1 MRSIFDLFAKSPFGP
16 TQAHMEKAIE
26 CSQQLRPLFEAVY
39 AEDDDDVC
47 RIAHIIDQLEAETD
61 EIKNEIRNN
70 LPKALRL
77 PVDRRDLLELIHMQD
92 SIADSTEE
100 TAEMLTLKKLRLPDG
115 LIPDVTNFID
125 EILATCDMAGA
136 IGAEMDELA
145 AASFGGPEAEMVLE
159 MICQLD
165 DNFETK
171 CHVAHRDL
179 ARKLFAM
186 EEKMRPVDLGLWHQI
201 FSKVEDVANYAQRM
215 GNRLRLLIAHT

>member
-16 TQAHMEKAIE
+16 TQAHMKKAIE
-26 CSQQLRPLFEAVY
+26 CAQQLRPLFEAVF
-39 AEDDDDVC
+39 AEDDDEVW
-47 RIAHIIDQLEAETD
+47 RIANLIDQLESETD
-61 EIKNEIRNN
+61 EIKSEIRNN
-70 LPKALRL
+70 LPKSLRL

-100 TAEMLTLKKLRLPDG
+100 MAEMLTLKKLRLPDE
-115 LIPDVTNFID
+115 IKPDVTNFID
-125 EILATCDMAGA
+125 EILATCDLAGA

-159 MICQLD
+159 MIYQLD
-165 DNFETK
+165 DSFETK

-186 EEKMRPVDLGLWHQI
+186 EEKMTPVDMMLWYQI
-201 FSKVEDVANYAQRM
+201 FSTAEYAANYAHRM
-215 GNRLRLLIAHT
+215 GSRLRLLIARA